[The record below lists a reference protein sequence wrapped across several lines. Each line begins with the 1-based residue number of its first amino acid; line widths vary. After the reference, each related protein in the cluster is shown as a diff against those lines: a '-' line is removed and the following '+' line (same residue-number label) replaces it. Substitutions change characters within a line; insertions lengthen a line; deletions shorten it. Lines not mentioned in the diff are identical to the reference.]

1 MRALGNVWNSMSEE
15 GKEEWKNLS
24 DADKARRV
32 KLTFLSRP
40 SPRFAAA
47 TPTK

>member
-32 KLTFLSRP
+32 RLVVPILFCDAQLR
-40 SPRFAAA
+40 R
-47 TPTK
+47 